1 MGVGLHSYLLATSPV
16 PQRLSAQYPHN
27 SFQTISCCD
36 CSPHLAITHTG
47 WGIHTFLVINNCSVA
62 VCDCRLTC
70 LIQVPNTKMETA
82 NELNSRLKTRVV
94 MCLIYCVTVLYHISE
109 IVDCLPLLITW
120 HHREQPEF
128 AHIYH

>member
-1 MGVGLHSYLLATSPV
+1 
-16 PQRLSAQYPHN
+16 
-27 SFQTISCCD
+27 
-36 CSPHLAITHTG
+36 
-47 WGIHTFLVINNCSVA
+47 
-62 VCDCRLTC
+62 
-70 LIQVPNTKMETA
+70 META

-94 MCLIYCVTVLYHISE
+94 MCLTVLYHISE